1 MNFASQLLSWF
12 YQAGR
17 KDLPWQK
24 DITPYRVWISEIML
38 QQTQVSTVIPY
49 YERFMTRFPDIH
61 TLAEAASSDVLQFWA
76 GLGYYA
82 RGRNLHKTAVMI
94 VEQYHGVFPE
104 APETLISLPGIG
116 KSTAHAILAIA
127 FGQKLAILDGN
138 VKRVLTRFLGI
149 QEYPGLPII
158 EKQLW
163 AYATKLLP
171 DTELPA
177 YTQAI
182 MDLGATLCTK
192 SKPNCPSCPVN
203 QDCQAF
209 KNNLTADIPAKKPKK
224 AYPTKTQHCLVLY
237 NPLKHEVFLETRKN
251 SGIWGGLNTPLFFE
265 DEAML
270 SAWCDTHHLD
280 IDTANALKPR
290 VHKFTHFQLN
300 FTPWL
305 LPVDGFAHETL
316 QCYSLRALEKLA
328 LPAPIKTLFQEEI
341 AILGKS

>member
-1 MNFASQLLSWF
+1 MDFASQLLSWF

-24 DITPYRVWISEIML
+24 NITPYSVWVSEIML

-49 YERFMTRFPDIH
+49 YERFMARFPDID
-61 TLAEAASSDVLQFWA
+61 TLAAASSAEVLQFWA

-82 RGRNLHKTAVMI
+82 RGRNLHKTAQII
-94 VEQYHGVFPE
+94 VAEYHGVFPQD
-104 APETLISLPGIG
+104 PDTLISLPGIG

-127 FGQKLAILDGN
+127 LGQKLAILDGN

-149 QEYPGLPII
+149 SEYPGLPMI

-171 DTELPA
+171 DHELPA
-177 YTQAI
+177 YTQAM
-182 MDLGATLCTK
+182 MDLGAILCTK
-192 SKPNCPSCPVN
+192 SKPHCLSCPVQQN
-203 QDCQAF
+203 CQAF
-209 KNNLTADIPAKKPKK
+209 AHHLTANIPARKPKK
-224 AYPTKTQHCLVLY
+224 AYPIKTEHCLLLY
-237 NPLKHEVFLETRKN
+237 NPLKHEVFLETRKH
-251 SGIWGGLNTPLFFE
+251 SGIWGGLNTPLFFA
-265 DEAML
+265 DESKL
-270 SAWCDTHHLD
+270 SAWCDQHALD
-280 IDTANALKPR
+280 IDTAHTLKPR

-305 LPVDGFAHETL
+305 LPVEGFKNKAL
-316 QCYSLRALEKLA
+316 QPYSLHNLENLA
-328 LPAPIKTLFQEEI
+328 LPAPIKSLLHEEI